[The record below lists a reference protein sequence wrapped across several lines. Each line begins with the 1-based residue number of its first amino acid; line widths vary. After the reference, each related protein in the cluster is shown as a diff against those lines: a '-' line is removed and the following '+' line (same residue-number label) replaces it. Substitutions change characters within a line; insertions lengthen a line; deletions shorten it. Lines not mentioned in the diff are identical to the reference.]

1 MEAQA
6 ELGIDVIT
14 DGEVDRGAYYIH
26 IMNNIQVYFNLPM
39 VIPTYIRNT
48 CMREKV

>member
-26 IMNNIQVYFNLPM
+26 IMNNIQVYFNLM
-39 VIPTYIRNT
+39 VLLLCKKELYSSDLFQ
-48 CMREKV
+48 